1 CGRVSQAGRTATSS
15 SGKKLRRAAAAS
27 SASRPVAVTTTTGRS
42 GAPSP
47 VMAATRAAR
56 TPRGML
62 TVRSPPCSAAA
73 TAWANAGS
81 VRSGGMSPVSRMGPR
96 WMGSTAAPHPVQGR
110 GTRQSYV
117 RAPTRSRRAGRCPP
131 RAHRPPREPSR
142 ARTVPPAADV
152 RGDLRHTEA
161 MARYVELHPKDP
173 QPRRLAQV
181 TDVLRDGGLIAY
193 PTDSGYA
200 LGARLGSK
208 DAIDRIRT
216 IRRLDDKH
224 HFTLMCATLAQAGTF
239 VILDN
244 RNFRLVKS
252 LTPGPYTFIV

>member
-1 CGRVSQAGRTATSS
+1 
-15 SGKKLRRAAAAS
+15 
-27 SASRPVAVTTTTGRS
+27 
-42 GAPSP
+42 
-47 VMAATRAAR
+47 
-56 TPRGML
+56 
-62 TVRSPPCSAAA
+62 
-73 TAWANAGS
+73 
-81 VRSGGMSPVSRMGPR
+81 
-96 WMGSTAAPHPVQGR
+96 
-110 GTRQSYV
+110 
-117 RAPTRSRRAGRCPP
+117 
-131 RAHRPPREPSR
+131 R

-193 PTDSGYA
+193 PTDSGSA

-252 LTPGPYTFIV
+252 LTPGPYTFIVRATKDVPRMMLQPKKLTVGVRVPDHRVALALLAELGEPMLTSTLILPDTAETMSEGWVFAEEIGQLLDVVLDVPLTAVDLP